1 MVLKQIADEAY
12 DTWMSSVP
20 RQIGDANHPEYMASI
35 PELVTGVEQGDDY
48 QEEPLASH
56 TTINSCQ
63 LIPGRCHELQ
73 ILIVWKIQFMNQM
86 LKRLMKWHML
96 FWKENYLHM
105 I

>member
-48 QEEPLASH
+48 QEEPSF
-56 TTINSCQ
+56 TYN
-63 LIPGRCHELQ
+63 
-73 ILIVWKIQFMNQM
+73 N
-86 LKRLMKWHML
+86 
-96 FWKENYLHM
+96 
-105 I
+105 